1 MLSVILR
8 LVYFI
13 AGLWL
18 VRQLITWIAGQARKQ
33 GGAANRNSSASPPS
47 HMVKD
52 PVCGM
57 YMDARLAVPLEIREG
72 KFYFCSEECRDRF
85 VSPPS

>member
-8 LVYFI
+8 LAYFI

-18 VRQLITWIAGQARKQ
+18 VRQLIAWIAGQMRKQ
-33 GGAANRNSSASPPS
+33 SGAAQRNSSGSPPS
-47 HMVKD
+47 RMVKD

-57 YMDARLAVPLEIREG
+57 YMDARLAVSLENREG
-72 KFYFCSEECRDRF
+72 KFYFCSAECRDRF
-85 VSPPS
+85 VGPPP